1 MRKMRIA
8 LSVLF
13 MIALVIISGCKE
25 KENESPTIE
34 LLNPLDEAI
43 IMQGELV
50 IISAKAD
57 DKDGSITGIKLFV
70 DSEEVVEAE
79 ASSVQYEWNTA
90 EVVVGSHVISAAAKD
105 NEEASV
111 VVNNLILI
119 DTPGGFNPDLTYG
132 TMTDYDGNSYGTIA
146 IGSQTWMAENL
157 KVTHFADGTAIPLVS
172 VESEWDALESTGLA
186 YCWYDNMIEYK
197 DTAGAL
203 YTWAAA
209 MNGAESTMAIPSGVQ
224 GVCPDGWHLP
234 SDEEWKS
241 MEIFLGMSQA
251 EADSYDWRGT
261 DEGTQLKETGFSHWD
276 GSITGG
282 SNTSGFTAIAGGF
295 RGIQGEFFSEG
306 QYGAFWTATSQSE
319 TEKAWYRTLYYD
331 NDEIYRQYNY
341 MSQGFSVRC
350 VEDE

>member
-13 MIALVIISGCKE
+13 MVALVIISGCKVP
-25 KENESPTIE
+25 ENESPTIE

-50 IISAKAD
+50 IVSAKAD
-57 DKDGSITGIKLFV
+57 DKDGSITGIKLFI

-79 ASSVQYEWNTA
+79 ASSAQYEWNTS
-90 EVVVGSHVISAAAKD
+90 EVVVGSHIVSAAAKD
-105 NEEASV
+105 NDEASV
-111 VVNNLILI
+111 VVNHIVLI

-132 TMTDYDGNSYGTIA
+132 TMTDYDGNSYGTIVL
-146 IGSQTWMAENL
+146 GEQTWMAENL
-157 KVTHFADGTAIPLVS
+157 KVTHFADGTAIPLVTG
-172 VESEWDALESTGLA
+172 ESEWDALESTSLA

-197 DTAGAL
+197 DTTGAL
-203 YTWAAA
+203 YTWTAA

-241 MEIFLGMSQA
+241 MEIFLGMSQT
-251 EADSYDWRGT
+251 EADLTDWRGT
-261 DEGTQLKETGFSHWD
+261 DEGSQLKETGFSHWE
-276 GSITGG
+276 GALTGG
-282 SNTSGFTAIAGGF
+282 SNSSGFTAIPGGF
-295 RGIQGEFFSEG
+295 RGVKGEFFSVG
-306 QYGAFWTATSQSE
+306 QYGTFWTATGESG
-319 TEKAWYRTLYYD
+319 TEKAWYRALYFD
-331 NDEIYRQYNY
+331 NDEAYRQYNY

-350 VEDE
+350 VKDE